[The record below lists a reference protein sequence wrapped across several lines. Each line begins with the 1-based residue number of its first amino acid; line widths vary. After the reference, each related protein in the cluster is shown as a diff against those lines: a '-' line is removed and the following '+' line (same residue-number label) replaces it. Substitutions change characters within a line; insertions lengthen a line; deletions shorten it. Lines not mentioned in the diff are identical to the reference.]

1 MHAPAIA
8 GSSERHFV
16 RTNMKTKK
24 TACIIGALI
33 LAGCAAIRESDQCPI
48 QTRFGQRVP
57 VCASQAI
64 APRTTVPSAPV
75 LAAVTSPAP
84 SVAAS
89 TTSSPSAVSSHERVI
104 TKEVAGKEIT
114 CHIPAPDY
122 PSEAR
127 QAHQT
132 GTVIVRITVWPP
144 NIVKQLTLA
153 ESGGNA
159 SLDAAAMRAAEG
171 TVCTDAEQRFQL
183 FQSFQFNASK
193 GASVQSGE
201 NATTLVR

>member
-1 MHAPAIA
+1 MD
-8 GSSERHFV
+8 GSQRSGYVGFANSME
-16 RTNMKTKK
+16 
-24 TACIIGALI
+24 L
-33 LAGCAAIRESDQCPI
+33 
-48 QTRFGQRVP
+48 FGHGRYATLETSTTP
-57 VCASQAI
+57 V
-64 APRTTVPSAPV
+64 SAPPP
-75 LAAVTSPAP
+75 LSHARAVTKMVGGKQVTCQ
-84 SVAAS
+84 VAL
-89 TTSSPSAVSSHERVI
+89 PE
-104 TKEVAGKEIT
+104 
-114 CHIPAPDY
+114 Y
-122 PSEAR
+122 PSEAKQNR
-127 QAHQT
+127 QT
-132 GTVIVRITVWPP
+132 GTVTVRITVWPP